1 MTNSTCPALQP
12 KLDILPLHYSVIHMK
27 SATLSRRSPKSFRL
41 PTRLVERA
49 TRKARLHGKTVT
61 DIVTESL
68 EAYVAKGPLL
78 GCCTHLRLK
87 GGPMPV
93 ETSSIPLDE
102 WGPLAR

>member
-1 MTNSTCPALQP
+1 M
-12 KLDILPLHYSVIHMK
+12 
-27 SATLSRRSPKSFRL
+27 
-41 PTRLVERA
+41 VERA
-49 TRKARLHGKTVT
+49 TRKAKLHGKSVT

-78 GCCTHLRLK
+78 GCCTHLALK
-87 GGPMPV
+87 GRPMPV